1 MALERP
7 DFHREGQRFDSVI
20 LHNIIQRL
28 PGSVIYIDIKI
39 KKEETPWGTDGTYR
53 SSETVRDRSFLL
65 TRIS

>member
-39 KKEETPWGTDGTYR
+39 KKEEIAEGAKQ
-53 SSETVRDRSFLL
+53 ETVEWFDSMIF
-65 TRIS
+65 TN